1 MNRNV
6 GESMK
11 NKTGIYT
18 LRTAVILL
26 LMITL
31 ALTASCIPA
40 FAAEAPLLESADG
53 DACFCKKT
61 GGKNRRKKQAKM
73 DKLQKLPGTKK
84 RCWRLFLNKRRQ
96 ALLKSQIILI

>member
-31 ALTASCIPA
+31 ALTWP
-40 FAAEAPLLESADG
+40 
-53 DACFCKKT
+53 
-61 GGKNRRKKQAKM
+61 
-73 DKLQKLPGTKK
+73 
-84 RCWRLFLNKRRQ
+84 
-96 ALLKSQIILI
+96 

>member
-11 NKTGIYT
+11 NKTGMDT
-18 LRTAVILL
+18 LRTAVILF

-31 ALTASCIPA
+31 ALTSFCVPA
-40 FAAEAPLLESADG
+40 FAAEDPPPESGDG

-61 GGKNRRKKQAKM
+61 GGKNRRKWTNCKNCREQRKDA
-73 DKLQKLPGTKK
+73 GVY
-84 RCWRLFLNKRRQ
+84 
-96 ALLKSQIILI
+96 S

>member
-31 ALTASCIPA
+31 ALTA
-40 FAAEAPLLESADG
+40 
-53 DACFCKKT
+53 FC
-61 GGKNRRKKQAKM
+61 GRRV
-73 DKLQKLPGTKK
+73 DLPGTG
-84 RCWRLFLNKRRQ
+84 RGGCAGTRRGFGDGGVARRNAAEREQ
-96 ALLKSQIILI
+96 TEAETQIVLYPAIC